1 MASCAGAANC
11 GEHVV
16 ADTPARRRLACFP
29 EANLNEDERQLDA
42 LESSWADFLHGLRTG
57 LRFVRDGTASEK
69 MLCMSFAEVRQQFDA
84 YRQRHEQ
91 GDGTALIEAMKYACE
106 EGVPAPYW
114 LALEVVP
121 RVSRVFREAITLH
134 EAFGLEKD
142 FPSAKRKTDKKPAN
156 SRRLLQHKH
165 RLYWHVASLMHEES
179 MSLDPALRRVLKE
192 HDFPFGLTVARRLF
206 EDQERVQ
213 RAHLGKTPSTT
224 GVQAPSKKRA
234 ISRKP

>member
-1 MASCAGAANC
+1 MRKLAWCPAANFN
-11 GEHVV
+11 
-16 ADTPARRRLACFP
+16 D
-29 EANLNEDERQLDA
+29 DERQLDT

-69 MLCMSFAEVRQQFDA
+69 MLAMSFPEVRQQFDA
-84 YRQRHEQ
+84 FRQRHEQ

-134 EAFGLEKD
+134 EAFGLEAD
-142 FPSAKRKTDKKPAN
+142 FPSTGKKAAN
-156 SRRLLQHKH
+156 SRRQLQHRH
-165 RLYWHVASLMHEES
+165 RLYRYVASLMHEES

-224 GVQAPSKKRA
+224 GVQALSKKRA
-234 ISRKP
+234 ISRKA